1 MVRRSSGRVRR
12 KSYRSRSLNFNRN
25 QGSGRTFAIA
35 AIFFALAL
43 FLAPP
48 IKNYFTQRA
57 QISALES
64 QLASDYSALEAARKE
79 LMLWQDPNFIKSQ
92 ARERLHFVMP
102 GERQYIVTGG
112 DESEDS
118 SNNGISVVENLPEG
132 QPWYT
137 RMIASVTEAG
147 KQ

>member
-1 MVRRSSGRVRR
+1 MVRRSSGGARR
-12 KSYRSRSLNFNRN
+12 KGYRSRNLNFNRN

-57 QISALES
+57 QISALKS
-64 QLASDYSALEAARKE
+64 QLASDYAALDAARKE
-79 LMLWQDPNFIKSQ
+79 LMLWQDPEYIKSQ

-102 GERQYIVTGG
+102 GERQYIVTGDG
-112 DESEDS
+112 SEDD
-118 SNNGISVVENLPEG
+118 SNVDQSAAVESLPEG

-137 RMIASVTEAG
+137 RMVASVTEAG
-147 KQ
+147 RK

>member
-1 MVRRSSGRVRR
+1 M
-12 KSYRSRSLNFNRN
+12 
-25 QGSGRTFAIA
+25 
-35 AIFFALAL
+35 LAL

-48 IKNYFTQRA
+48 IKSYFVQRA
-57 QISALES
+57 QISALQS
-64 QLASDYSALEAARKE
+64 QLSSDRAALEAARKE
-79 LMLWQDPNFIKSQ
+79 LTLWQDPDYVKSQ

-112 DESEDS
+112 DGTNPDQPIENE
-118 SNNGISVVENLPEG
+118 VVSNLPEG

-137 RMIASVTEAG
+137 RMIASITEAG